1 MFSLYQN
8 VYDEIRDALEAHIP
22 ECGGVLGASPSQ
34 PISKFYFDLSGKSTA
49 DSYTPDYLTINDIL
63 DQWAEENVSMVGIV
77 HSHADGGDFPS
88 CGDLMYCECI
98 MKAANYDQFYL
109 PIVTLSPF
117 NITPYMVEI
126 TDGKLRVKKESIII
140 V

>member
-1 MFSLYQN
+1 M
-8 VYDEIRDALEAHIP
+8 YDEIRDALETHMP

-34 PISKFYFDLSGKSTA
+34 PISRFYFDITGKSTA
-49 DSYTPDYLTINDIL
+49 DSYTPDYHTINDIL
-63 DQWAEENVSMVGIV
+63 DQWAEENVLMVGIV

-117 NITPYMVEI
+117 KITPYIVEI
-126 TDGKLRVKKESIII
+126 SNGKLSVKKESVII